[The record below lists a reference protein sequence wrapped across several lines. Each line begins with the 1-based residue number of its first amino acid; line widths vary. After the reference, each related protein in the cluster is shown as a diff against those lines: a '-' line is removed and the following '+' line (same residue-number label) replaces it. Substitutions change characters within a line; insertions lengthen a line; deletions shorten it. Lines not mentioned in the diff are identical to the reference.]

1 MRLKGTRTATSMWR
15 LRDKFDACVYGDLYN
30 CKVEC
35 KYFVKGDNSW
45 RDDGNK
51 NTVILYSPDTH
62 PDFSMRGLVRK
73 FEQYQ
78 EQAFLSG
85 EVGFSRLTDKLQ
97 DVYKPVREEASA
109 KIISLK
115 EHIDAC
121 QGELEKLK
129 HIIA

>member
-30 CKVEC
+30 CMVEC
-35 KYFVKGDNSW
+35 KYFVKGDSSW
-45 RDDGNK
+45 RDNGNK

-121 QGELEKLK
+121 QRELEKLK

>member
-1 MRLKGTRTATSMWR
+1 MKLKGTRTATSMWR

-30 CKVEC
+30 CMVEC

-62 PDFSMRGLVRK
+62 PDFTMEGLIKK

-78 EQAFLSG
+78 EEAFLVG
-85 EVGFSRLTDKLQ
+85 EISFSRLTDRLKE
-97 DVYKPVREEASA
+97 VYKPVRDETFKKLAD
-109 KIISLK
+109 LMR
-115 EHIDAC
+115 HIDQCRA
-121 QGELEKLK
+121 EYEKLRR
-129 HIIA
+129 IVA